1 MHLHA
6 DGGRILKCLH
16 QRYIKRLAN
25 RNDVRRNVSLR
36 VLETDI
42 RICSKVSRPGDGL
55 CFFRLTVRN
64 HFGYVGI

>member
-42 RICSKVSRPGDGL
+42 RIRSKVS
-55 CFFRLTVRN
+55 
-64 HFGYVGI
+64 

>member
-42 RICSKVSRPGDGL
+42 RIRSKVSRPDNARIL
-55 CFFRLTVRN
+55 AHFRIPALT
-64 HFGYVGI
+64 

>member
-36 VLETDI
+36 VLE
-42 RICSKVSRPGDGL
+42 
-55 CFFRLTVRN
+55 N
-64 HFGYVGI
+64 GYPYSFEGFSTRGWALLFQIDSP

>member
-42 RICSKVSRPGDGL
+42 RIRRRFLDQGMGFAFSD
-55 CFFRLTVRN
+55 
-64 HFGYVGI
+64 

>member
-42 RICSKVSRPGDGL
+42 RIRPGDGL